1 MSKSLKQQQ
10 FRERIA
16 ILSIK
21 FALNRSSNMAQKK
34 SIKRALISVYYKDGL
49 EALVHLL
56 GQHNVQFCSTGGTQ
70 QFIEAL
76 GYPVERVE
84 DLTSY
89 PSILGGRVKTL
100 HPKVFG
106 GILGRRGEASDVAQL
121 EEYAIP
127 EIDLVIVDLY
137 PFQETVASGA
147 SKQEIIEKI
156 DIGGVSLIRA
166 AAKNYNDVLIVSNRN
181 QYASIVELLKVSDGK
196 TTLDERFRF
205 AAEAFLTT
213 AAYDE
218 AIAGWMTAEPL
229 RYGENPHQAAY
240 FHGKMSEVFTQIQ
253 GKELSY
259 NNLLDIDAALRLIA
273 DFSGTGCA
281 ILKHNNAC
289 GAALDNDAL
298 QAWNKALEADPVSA
312 FGGII
317 IFNTAVDKQLALQID
332 TIFFEVLLAPEFS
345 AEALQ
350 IFAAK
355 KNRIILQT
363 KTFERPKFEKR
374 TALNGLLVQHTDDQ
388 TEQRDQFKTVT
399 NVAPTAKQLADLEFA
414 AVLVKHTKSNAIV
427 LAKDQRLL
435 ASGTGQ
441 TSRVDA
447 LNQAIDKA
455 KRMNLSLDGAVMA
468 SDAFFPFPD
477 CVEIASTA
485 GIKAIIQPGGS
496 IKDQDSTDAANRLG
510 IAMVTTGIRHFKH

>member
-1 MSKSLKQQQ
+1 MTQ
-10 FRERIA
+10 R
-16 ILSIK
+16 
-21 FALNRSSNMAQKK
+21 K

-49 EALVHLL
+49 EPLLHLL
-56 GQHNVQFCSTGGTQ
+56 AKHGVTFCSTGGTQ
-70 QFIEAL
+70 QFIESC
-76 GYPVERVE
+76 GYEVERVE
-84 DLTSY
+84 DITSY

-106 GILGRRGEASDVAQL
+106 GILGRRDEASDIAQL
-121 EEYAIP
+121 EEYQIP

-166 AAKNYNDVLIVSNRN
+166 AAKNYSDVLIISNRT
-181 QYASIVELLKVSDGK
+181 QYDIALTILQENNGSSSLEDRFNFAS
-196 TTLDERFRF
+196 
-205 AAEAFLTT
+205 EAFLNT

-218 AIAGWMTAEPL
+218 AIAGWMGGQTL
-229 RYGENPHQAAY
+229 RYGENPHQSAFFQGNLNAA
-240 FHGKMSEVFTQIQ
+240 FTQLQ

-259 NNLLDIDAALRLIA
+259 NNLLDIDAALRLMS
-273 DFSGTGCA
+273 DFPSQGCA

-289 GAALDNDAL
+289 GAALDSNSL
-298 QAWNKALEADPVSA
+298 NAWTKALEADPVSA

-317 IFNTAVDKQLALQID
+317 ILNSSITEPLALEID
-332 TIFFEVLLAPEFS
+332 KIFFEVLLAPEFS
-345 AEALQ
+345 PEALK
-350 IFAAK
+350 IFSAK
-355 KNRIILQT
+355 KNRILLQT
-363 KTFERPKFEKR
+363 KAFERPSFEKR
-374 TALNGLLVQHTDDQ
+374 TALNGVLVQHTDAQSEKREQFQ
-388 TEQRDQFKTVT
+388 TCTLL
-399 NVAPTAKQLADLEFA
+399 APTPEQLSDLEFA

-427 LAKDQRLL
+427 LVKGERLL

-455 KRMNLSLDGAVMA
+455 GRMNLSLDGAVMA

-477 CVEIASTA
+477 CVEIAAKA
-485 GIKAIIQPGGS
+485 GIKAVIQPGGS

>member
-1 MSKSLKQQQ
+1 MTQH
-10 FRERIA
+10 
-16 ILSIK
+16 
-21 FALNRSSNMAQKK
+21 K

-49 EALVHLL
+49 EPLLHLL
-56 GQHNVQFCSTGGTQ
+56 AAQGVSFCSTGGTQ
-70 QFIEAL
+70 QFIESL

-106 GILGRRGEASDVAQL
+106 GILGRRDEASDLAQL
-121 EEYAIP
+121 EEFQIP

-166 AAKNYNDVLIVSNRN
+166 AAKNYSDVLIISNRN
-181 QYASIVELLKVSDGK
+181 QYATACEVLKQDNGQ
-196 TTLDERFRF
+196 TTLEDRFRF
-205 AAEAFLTT
+205 ASEAFLNT
-213 AAYDE
+213 ASYDE
-218 AIAGWMTAEPL
+218 AIAGWMAGQAL
-229 RYGENPHQAAY
+229 RYGENPHQNAY
-240 FHGKMSEVFTQIQ
+240 FQGNLNEAFTQLQ

-259 NNLLDIDAALRLIA
+259 NNLLDIDAALRLMA
-273 DFSGTGCA
+273 DFAATGCA

-289 GAALDNDAL
+289 GAALENDAL
-298 QAWNKALEADPVSA
+298 RAWKKALEADPVSA
-312 FGGII
+312 FGGVI
-317 IFNTAVDKQLALQID
+317 IFNTPINKSLAEEID

-350 IFAAK
+350 IFSAR
-355 KNRIILQT
+355 KNRILLQT
-363 KTFERPKFEKR
+363 KPFERPLFEKR
-374 TALNGLLVQHTDDQ
+374 TALNGLLVQQTDSQ
-388 TEQRDQFKTVT
+388 TEKRHQFT
-399 NVAPTAKQLADLEFA
+399 NCTTQTPSSEQLGDLEFA

-427 LAKDQRLL
+427 LVKDRQLL

-455 KRMNLSLDGAVMA
+455 KRMNLALEGAAMA

-477 CVEIASTA
+477 CVQIAADA
-485 GIKAIIQPGGS
+485 GIQAIVQPGGS